1 MYGTR
6 GWKMILSVSG
16 YHDTRGT
23 PGATTGAD
31 SRLPSAMWR
40 RIGVLTAFAVGS
52 VGSLMSAAVAR
63 AEDWKPQRPIR
74 MVLGYTPGGAADA
87 VARDLA
93 PVMEKVLGQPVVVDY
108 RPGAGG
114 AIGVEAVANAPA
126 DGLTIGLIDGA
137 PLTIIPNARKVN
149 YDPVRSLSYLGIVSR
164 SPLAILVNPSVP
176 ANSLQELL
184 ALARAN
190 PDSLTYATS
199 GIGTIHQM
207 SSELL
212 QASTQVSMLHVPYK
226 GAAPALTDVMAGAV
240 KVSFSTISPAAPF
253 VKAGKLRAL
262 AVTSDR
268 EVALLPGVK
277 TVASQGVAGYN
288 SEGWFVMA
296 APKGLPAPIAAK
308 LNEAINAALT
318 TPAIQQKFAEQG
330 SSSDPSTPAEAA
342 ELVKRDYRKWGEVIR
357 TQHLTFD

>member
-1 MYGTR
+1 MYTSTDSAR
-6 GWKMILSVSG
+6 ILSVPRNSKAK
-16 YHDTRGT
+16 GT
-23 PGATTGAD
+23 PGRAASAAPRRDGA
-31 SRLPSAMWR
+31 AGR
-40 RIGVLTAFAVGS
+40 RISTLAA
-52 VGSLMSAAVAR
+52 AAVALLVGTTSVAPAW

-114 AIGVEAVANAPA
+114 AIGVEAVANAQA

-137 PLTIIPNARKVN
+137 PLTIIPNARRVN
-149 YDPVRSLSYLGIVSR
+149 YDPVSSLSYLGIVSR
-164 SPLAILVNPSVP
+164 SPLAILVNPSVA

-184 ALARAN
+184 ALARGN
-190 PDSLTYATS
+190 PNGLTYATS

-296 APKGLPAPIAAK
+296 APKGLPAPIVAK

-330 SSSDPSTPAEAA
+330 SNSDPSTPTEAS